1 MHISQPKKDFF
12 ANKAKEYDQKIST
25 RNNVSNIASCILKEV
40 NYSKNMHLMDFG
52 SGTGLLLTE
61 IAPHVNSITAVDVS
75 KSMTAIL
82 KEKRNA
88 IDCSLKIREIDLTKE
103 TINTTFDGIISSMTL
118 HHIKD
123 TKGILQKFYTLLKTD
138 GSIALSDL
146 DSEDGSFHTEDTGV
160 FHFGFNRDTILQIA
174 KSVGF
179 RELKIQTVGNIE
191 KPHGNYGVFLLT
203 GKK

>member
-82 KEKRNA
+82 KEKRNE